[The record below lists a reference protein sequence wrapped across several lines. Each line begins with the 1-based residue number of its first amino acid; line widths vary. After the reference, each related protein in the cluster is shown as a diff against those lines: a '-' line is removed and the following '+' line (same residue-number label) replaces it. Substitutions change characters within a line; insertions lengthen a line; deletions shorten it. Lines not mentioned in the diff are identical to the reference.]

1 LAATGQVDA
10 GISYLRKGASLAPN
24 YGPVWEN
31 LGLAYQKKSNHRDA
45 VKAFERATQLLPNH
59 RLPWQHL
66 SEEYRAMGRM
76 QDAERAAARAQSLP
90 AGNSKR
96 GSKKA

>member
-1 LAATGQVDA
+1 
-10 GISYLRKGASLAPN
+10 
-24 YGPVWEN
+24 
-31 LGLAYQKKSNHRDA
+31 

-66 SEEYRAMGRM
+66 SEEYRAMGCM

-90 AGNSKR
+90 AGNSKP